1 MKKSRLYPLVLVA
14 IMSALGTI
22 IYMFFPEI
30 PLVPGVSHL
39 KVDLSDIPALVTG
52 LTIGPVYGIFVE
64 LIKNLVHLTRT
75 TTFGI
80 GEIMNVI
87 IGSFMVCSM
96 WSFTSLAVRLLGK
109 NKDSSLSYYASS
121 VVTIL
126 LTIVAGWVL
135 NAALTPV
142 FFWLA
147 GIPIT
152 LESVMAGVWG
162 STLLNAIKC
171 AVTVLPFWPLV
182 RILQKV
188 SKRFC

>member
-30 PLVPGVSHL
+30 PLVPGVAHL

-52 LTIGPVYGIFVE
+52 LTVGPIYGVLVE

-75 TTFGI
+75 STFGI

-96 WSFTSLAVRLLGK
+96 WVFAPLAGRLLKK
-109 NKDSSLSYYASS
+109 NKDSSISYYVSS
-121 VVTIL
+121 IVTIL
-126 LTIVAGWVL
+126 LTIVVGWML

-182 RILQKV
+182 RILQNV